1 MIKKDTIV
9 STTDGRLTLLQW
21 LKKVEDALKNA
32 SATAVKGVPQA
43 DGKVVFE
50 IDFADGTS
58 IKSDPFQLPEKL
70 PDGYAVDASGNVTLN
85 GGLHVDNAGNVEMG
99 KNAIV
104 NGTLT
109 LNTPENLIFKAGSIN
124 PIPEGYAVDGAGNVT
139 IAGAI
144 TANNNGDVEVGK
156 NLNVDGKAYFCGKD
170 ALIYHGSI
178 STTMQGATAHVTLT
192 ALMMNG
198 PEIIVEGE
206 QQGANG
212 PGMLILA
219 SMGNDF
225 MVFLGTPLKV
235 DANGTTSPATLE
247 DVYNDNW
254 DPYTSI
260 ASCRQPVMFGD
271 NYTAL
276 IEHIFTNSIVAT
288 GDSNPSIDNS
298 FIING
303 TGTTLGD
310 VVAKASQAKYQ
321 HTVTLHGD
329 GYEFCFTA
337 MSPKNMLVSSY
348 IDLRTVFGGRRIAL
362 TGFSAALSARP
373 VYIDLNGKT
382 AETDLIRVYNEA
394 GGGFSDKT
402 LSSIGAI
409 IYEDD
414 VCEPN

>member
-1 MIKKDTIV
+1 MSILMKKPRIEEIADALG
-9 STTDGRLTLLQW
+9 DAKKTLLGV
-21 LKKVEDALKNA
+21 LDGPGEYARFDLEKGPLPVGGAPLVRRSILSYKGREYPGVYLRTSLGSHFIEVSGKEECATYEVDEAHRSLRKVDEPL
-32 SATAVKGVPQA
+32 TAEELRRVLG
-43 DGKVVFE
+43 G
-50 IDFADGTS
+50 GS
-58 IKSDPFQLPEKL
+58 GGGSGL
-70 PDGYAVDASGNVTLN
+70 PDGYS
-85 GGLHVDNAGNVEMG
+85 
-99 KNAIV
+99 
-104 NGTLT
+104 
-109 LNTPENLIFKAGSIN
+109 
-124 PIPEGYAVDGAGNVT
+124 VDGSGNVT
-139 IAGAI
+139 IAGVLK
-144 TANNNGDVEVGK
+144 ANNNGDVEVGK

-225 MVFLGTPLKV
+225 MILLGTPLKV

-271 NYTAL
+271 DYTAL

-288 GDSNPSIDNS
+288 GDSTPSIDNS
-298 FIING
+298 FVING
-303 TGTTLGD
+303 TGATLGD

-329 GYEFCFTA
+329 GFEFCFTA
-337 MSPKNMLVSSY
+337 MSPKNMVVDSY
-348 IDLRTVFGGRRIAL
+348 QDLGIVFGGERIGL
-362 TGFSAALSARP
+362 IGYSSSLSAKP
-373 VYIDLNGKT
+373 VFIDLHGGSESN
-382 AETDLIRVYNEA
+382 DFIRVFEENGNTFA
-394 GGGFSDKT
+394 NHT
-402 LSSIGAI
+402 LSSLGAI
-409 IYEDD
+409 TFSDD
-414 VCEPN
+414 VYIPN